1 MTVAELVDKLKE
13 MPQDLQVYMTSGE
26 YPYIMDIN
34 DVMLGTDDYPGRN
47 EFTTTLSPSVLLEY

>member
-47 EFTTTLSPSVLLEY
+47 ESTTTLSPSVLLEY